1 MPAPSYQNRPRCS
14 ATSHSTGEQ
23 CKNTCVPGKRVCRFH
38 GGLSSGPPKGSKN
51 ALRTG
56 AHETILAAT
65 MTPEEQAYLAG
76 LDTDPLTMLRENLKM
91 LKLRELRIMQ
101 RIQRAREAEALAG
114 QPTGEQ
120 DSEGNQRRRPALM
133 VRGGTQTRVNTTQNS
148 GTTVT
153 TSSESYAEH
162 IAGWEKGLSDVQ
174 DQIRRTLDSIARIE
188 ADQGG
193 GEQGI
198 EVILNMGGLGGGKC
212 LEKSTAN

>member
-56 AHETILAAT
+56 AHETILEAT
-65 MTPEEQAYLAG
+65 MTPEERTYVAG
-76 LDTDPLTMLRENLKM
+76 LDTNPLNMLRENLKM

-101 RIQRAREAEALAG
+101 RIQRAREAEVRAG
-114 QPTGEQ
+114 QATGER
-120 DSEGNQRRRPALM
+120 DENGRELLHPAM
-133 VRGGTQTRVNTTQNS
+133 VIRGATHTAVNTTQSS
-148 GTTVT
+148 GTTIT
-153 TSSESYAEH
+153 RSSESYAEH

-193 GEQGI
+193 EEQGI
-198 EVILNMGGLGGGKC
+198 EVILNMGGNPVPRRA
-212 LEKSTAN
+212 SSDA